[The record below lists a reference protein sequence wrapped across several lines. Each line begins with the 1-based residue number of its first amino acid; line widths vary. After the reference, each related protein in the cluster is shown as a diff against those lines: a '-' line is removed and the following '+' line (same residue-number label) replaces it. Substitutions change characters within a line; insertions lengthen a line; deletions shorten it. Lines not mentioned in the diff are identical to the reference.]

1 MKRSELFFGAVL
13 VPIDFVALLT
23 AGAAAYYLRVSPYV
37 QRVRPA
43 IFELDLPFFEYL
55 QLVAIVSL
63 TIVIIFALQGLY
75 AMQATRR
82 LRDELTRI
90 FAGISMGVMGVI
102 AFIFLSAELF
112 QSRFILLAA
121 YLLGL
126 VFVSLGRWLVRRMQ
140 QFMMQRGL
148 GVHRVVLV
156 GGGRAAKQL
165 AVTFSA
171 QPALGYRVAG
181 TLELVRWDVLEELY
195 RYSGIDEVV
204 QADPT
209 LPAEDNLV
217 LLDFCERYKLDYKY
231 VPDLFETYA
240 ARVRMS
246 QAGGVPLMELL
257 RTPLEG
263 WGRIA
268 KRVMDLI
275 GSIFGLLL
283 LSPLFA
289 AVAALVVLDSPGPV
303 FYRQIRVGRNQR
315 PFSMFKFRTMRR
327 EFCTGEHYGGEA
339 AKKFEE
345 QLRAGANERSG
356 PLFKMKRDPR
366 VTRVGRV
373 LRKTR
378 IDELPQLFNVLRG
391 EMSLLG
397 PRPHLPSE
405 VERYQKHH
413 IKLFTIKPG
422 MSGMA
427 QVSGSSGLP
436 FAQEAKLDIG
446 YIENWSLWLDV
457 VLLFKTF
464 RILFTDRN
472 AV

>member
-1 MKRSELFFGAVL
+1 M
-13 VPIDFVALLT
+13 PIDFIALMV
-23 AGAAAYYLRVSPYV
+23 AGAAAYYLRTSAYV
-37 QRVRPA
+37 ERVRPA
-43 IFELDLPFFEYL
+43 VFELDLPLVVYL
-55 QLVAIVSL
+55 QLAAIVAFA
-63 TIVIIFALQGLY
+63 IVIIFALQGLY

-82 LRDELTRI
+82 LREELTRI
-90 FAGISMGVMGVI
+90 FAGISMGMMGVI
-102 AFIFLSAELF
+102 VYIFLSAELF
-112 QSRFILLAA
+112 QSRFIFLAA
-121 YLLGL
+121 YVFGL
-126 VFVSLGRWLVRRMQ
+126 IFVSFGRWFVRRLQ
-140 QFMMQRGL
+140 QVAVRRGL
-148 GVHRVVLV
+148 GVHPVALV
-156 GGGRAAKQL
+156 GNGRSAQQL
-165 AVTFSA
+165 ARAFA
-171 QPALGYRVAG
+171 ARPARGYRVVG
-181 TLELVRWDVLEELY
+181 SLDVVRWDALEELY
-195 RYSGIDEVV
+195 RRQGIDEVI

-217 LLDFCERYKLDYKY
+217 LLDFCEQYKLDYRY

-240 ARVRMS
+240 ARVRLT
-246 QAGGVPLMELL
+246 QENGVPLMALL

-275 GSIFGLLL
+275 GSMAGFVI
-283 LSPLFA
+283 LSPLLA
-289 AVAALVVLDSPGPV
+289 AVALLIVLDSPGSIL
-303 FYRQIRVGRNQR
+303 YSQTRVGRNQIL
-315 PFSMFKFRTMRR
+315 FSMFKFRTMRK
-327 EFCTGEHYGGEA
+327 EFCTGEAYGGDA

-356 PLFKMKRDPR
+356 PLFKMRRDPR
-366 VTRVGRV
+366 ITRVGRV

-378 IDELPQLFNVLRG
+378 LDELPQLINVLRG

-427 QVSGSSGLP
+427 QVSGSSGLT
-436 FAQEAKLDIG
+436 FDQEAKLDIG
-446 YIENWSLWLDV
+446 YIEDWSLWLDV
-457 VLLFKTF
+457 VLLFKTI
-464 RILFTDRN
+464 RIIFTDRN